1 LIKENGLVMDLS
13 KRKIE
18 DNHIVVD
25 PVEME
30 ATLKYARDATVE
42 FDEWYYD
49 ENEYGIVVK
58 LKNNSGEAF
67 VMLKA
72 SQELYKKFLISSVIP
87 ITDGKRKMRFKLDNN
102 IKNVIGQFYLIKAET
117 YGEN

>member
-13 KRKIE
+13 KRKIK

-25 PVEME
+25 FVEME
-30 ATLKYARDATVE
+30 ATLKYARDASVE

-49 ENEYGIVVK
+49 EDEYGIVVK
-58 LKNNSGEAF
+58 LKNNNGEAF

-72 SQELYKKFLISSVIP
+72 NPELYKKFLMSSVIP
-87 ITDGKRKMRFKLDNN
+87 ITDGRRKMRFKLDNN
-102 IKNVIGQFYLIKAET
+102 IKNIIGQFYLAKAET
-117 YGEN
+117 DGKN